1 MNQQNPTASLAL
13 QDESLYKQIV
23 EISQNSYVIGCVA
36 KLYIDISGKY
46 IMPAIGGLNTMAA
59 VESEKIQEKQI
70 SLKES
75 AIRAENAINTAIQ
88 EKKTELLNK
97 VVKNKQELE
106 LLFSI
111 SVDNNIEEQLPLV

>member
-36 KLYIDISGKY
+36 KLNIDK
-46 IMPAIGGLNTMAA
+46 
-59 VESEKIQEKQI
+59 SEKIQEKQTL
-70 SLKES
+70 LKES
-75 AIRAENAINTAIQ
+75 AMRAEDAINTAIQ

>member
-1 MNQQNPTASLAL
+1 
-13 QDESLYKQIV
+13 
-23 EISQNSYVIGCVA
+23 
-36 KLYIDISGKY
+36 
-46 IMPAIGGLNTMAA
+46 MPAIGGLNTMAA
-59 VESEKIQEKQI
+59 VESEKIQEKQT
-70 SLKES
+70 LLEES
-75 AIRAENAINTAIQ
+75 AMRAEDAINTAIQ